1 MANEYVRKRMVL
13 NNFKQNSPLIKIRGL
28 FCLFRAY
35 NNHKYNCKFNYIK
48 FTYSKSISGTF
59 SSNNSLKN
67 SSTASFELI

>member
-1 MANEYVRKRMVL
+1 MKTHL
-13 NNFKQNSPLIKIRGL
+13 LSILIGIMSQAL
-28 FCLFRAY
+28 FVYLERTIIIQ
-35 NNHKYNCKFNYIK
+35 YNCKFNYIK